1 MNKKKKILFHSNYCG
16 APTGFGGF
24 MRELLTYLYKTNK
37 YELFLYASGAT
48 WESPDFARWPFKIF
62 GTLPTSPQEIAELNK
77 DPNLARMASYGL
89 VNIDKVINEVKPDIY
104 CGIEDFWAMNY
115 CVDKPWFDKIN
126 SMICWTADSLP
137 LLEDAVIKAPKIKHH
152 YVWADFA
159 TKEFHRLGFSNVK
172 TLRGTVNTK
181 VYKKLS
187 NQERID
193 LRKKYNIP
201 LDCFCIGSLSRNQ
214 LRKLWS
220 NSLEG
225 YKLFRQSNPEV
236 KNCKYLFFTSYR
248 EGWNIPRLIKEF
260 NIDNNDVLCCYKCRV
275 TSEYFIMPYQGE
287 EINNPKTGQE
297 KSLIT
302 VGVDH
307 PLTVEQINEWY
318 NLLDCFLLPITS
330 GGQERAVQEAKLCE
344 LITLMNPYSCGEDNC
359 VPEAASLPLDFS
371 TYRELGTQFIKA
383 SVYPSSIA
391 KQLKK
396 VYNMSPKER
405 DEMGKKARQWVLDNF
420 SIEVIGKQYEEIF
433 DAMPEFNYNFDEKP
447 PKRNP
452 EYPLKNIE
460 DNTTWLLDMYKNI
473 LCMDVDNTNDG
484 VKYWANGLNKLIRN

>member
-126 SMICWTADSLP
+126 SMICWTADSIP

-181 VYKKLS
+181 VYKRLS

-225 YKLFRQSNPEV
+225 YKLFRQSNP
-236 KNCKYLFFTSYR
+236 
-248 EGWNIPRLIKEF
+248 
-260 NIDNNDVLCCYKCRV
+260 
-275 TSEYFIMPYQGE
+275 
-287 EINNPKTGQE
+287 KTGQE

-330 GGQERAVQEAKLCE
+330 GGQERAVQ
-344 LITLMNPYSCGEDNC
+344 
-359 VPEAASLPLDFS
+359 
-371 TYRELGTQFIKA
+371 
-383 SVYPSSIA
+383 
-391 KQLKK
+391 
-396 VYNMSPKER
+396 
-405 DEMGKKARQWVLDNF
+405 
-420 SIEVIGKQYEEIF
+420 
-433 DAMPEFNYNFDEKP
+433 
-447 PKRNP
+447 
-452 EYPLKNIE
+452 
-460 DNTTWLLDMYKNI
+460 
-473 LCMDVDNTNDG
+473 
-484 VKYWANGLNKLIRN
+484 